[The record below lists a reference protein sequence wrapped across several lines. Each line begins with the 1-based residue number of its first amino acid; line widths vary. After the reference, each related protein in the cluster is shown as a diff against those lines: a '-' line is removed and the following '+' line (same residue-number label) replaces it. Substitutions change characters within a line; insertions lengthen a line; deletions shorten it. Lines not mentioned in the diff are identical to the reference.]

1 MPQALSNTH
10 QHHEE
15 VQTAQGV
22 PEQSSTSVNTTQPDE
37 SSAVSVEQPAQYSPE
52 QQLLK
57 VAMKRLQALEQYQQL
72 LSSSSSSE
80 SSSKELQRQK
90 GDTPAEVA
98 AKIAANRDEVPLL
111 DAALLIAQVGSTAA

>member
-1 MPQALSNTH
+1 M
-10 QHHEE
+10 
-15 VQTAQGV
+15 
-22 PEQSSTSVNTTQPDE
+22 
-37 SSAVSVEQPAQYSPE
+37 EQPEQYSPE

-72 LSSSSSSE
+72 LSSSSSIE
-80 SSSKELQRQK
+80 SRSKDLQRQR

-111 DAALLIAQVGSTAA
+111 DAALLIAQVGPTAA